1 MGVITQKF
9 VKEGSMFI
17 QKDDWKKEKHMPV
30 IEAPAQVRAGETFQV
45 KVSIGNEI
53 AHPNTVEHHIAWVD
67 LYFHPEG
74 EKFPHQVGHC
84 AFSAH
89 GEAAASS
96 NQGLVY
102 TMPDVVV
109 TMKASNAGTFQALAM
124 CNIHGLWE
132 GELAL
137 RVEAE

>member
-1 MGVITQKF
+1 
-9 VKEGSMFI
+9 MFI

-30 IEAPAQVRAGETFQV
+30 IEVPAQVRAGEAFQV
-45 KVSIGNEI
+45 KVSVGKEI

-74 EKFPHQVGHC
+74 EKFPHQVGHF

-89 GEAAASS
+89 GEAVAGP
-96 NQGLVY
+96 NQGPIY
-102 TMPDVVV
+102 TLPEVVV
-109 TMKASNAGTFQALAM
+109 TLKVSKSGTIQALAL

-132 GELAL
+132 GEQGLK
-137 RVEAE
+137 VEASEAVKTV